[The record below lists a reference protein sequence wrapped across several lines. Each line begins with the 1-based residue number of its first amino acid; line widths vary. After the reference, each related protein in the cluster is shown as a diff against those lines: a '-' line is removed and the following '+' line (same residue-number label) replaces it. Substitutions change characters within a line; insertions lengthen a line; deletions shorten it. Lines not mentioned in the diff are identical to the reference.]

1 MENSVRFA
9 AYKTA
14 IAPKSE
20 GGAGLSRDKGA
31 YIAKE
36 LTVNFDRKGRIAKR
50 INSYYVF
57 FNAGLRGTARIYET
71 LTSPA
76 GKKIMTAGVG
86 IGVIQAVMLSAFP
99 DDDPPEFIRAKN
111 FVIPTGG
118 NRIITIPY
126 PLGYNVFPSIG
137 RIGSEFMFGDRKA
150 GSALTGMAGAIVEAF
165 NPLGGGELGYR
176 TFVPTVLKIPVSVAE
191 NKDMNARPIYKPDR
205 ASDPTPGYTRSSE
218 RASSISQ
225 GVSYAL
231 NYLTSGFEENTK
243 GKISPTADEI
253 DYYAGQVTG
262 GVGRELAKT
271 RDVVYNLIN
280 GEETPSYRI
289 PLLGR
294 FYGDVDTNSTKAQR
308 FFNNVV
314 EMSQHEHEIKN
325 RKKYGQDYSEYIE
338 RHPEA
343 VLWTRVNSVENQ
355 ISKLRQER
363 RDLKER
369 GADEEYIKA
378 KADRIIELMDN
389 INEQISEAKK

>member
-1 MENSVRFA
+1 
-9 AYKTA
+9 
-14 IAPKSE
+14 
-20 GGAGLSRDKGA
+20 
-31 YIAKE
+31 
-36 LTVNFDRKGRIAKR
+36 
-50 INSYYVF
+50 
-57 FNAGLRGTARIYET
+57 
-71 LTSPA
+71 
-76 GKKIMTAGVG
+76 
-86 IGVIQAVMLSAFP
+86 MLSAFP